1 MIRRRWG
8 IQPGCILICAILS
21 AAGPTDAVLEQ
32 ATSVDD
38 IERLEQAVF
47 GPGEESPES
56 EMRWRVAWALLSTG
70 RDRAA
75 LRQFARLAGRE
86 PDAGGPKIG
95 YALSAARLGDLTN
108 AARAMR
114 RVLRVDP
121 DALVTV
127 PIDSTLR
134 IRLEMLRTQYM
145 KRLARFDHDRDGAV
159 MLAVVCCMIG
169 EADTAR
175 YAIGY
180 LTANGDRG
188 PTTENLNR
196 LINLPAPQPAPEAVA
211 ETAETAEDAA
221 DAEVADVTDIAA
233 AQQPDEDPAEEPLD
247 FTLVFHDEQSNPA
260 DPKPANT
267 PAPTT
272 VGATTE
278 VRDPWAPASA
288 DSLNVAPPAKPVATP
303 PATPPAIPP
312 APKPVAV
319 DEVTERYEID
329 YDKLRDNLGSVG
341 GALDSFTQKLIRNI
355 AVTKEK

>member
-1 MIRRRWG
+1 MTRRRGG
-8 IQPGCILICAILS
+8 IQSGCILICALLA

-32 ATSVDD
+32 AASVDD

-47 GPGEESPES
+47 GPGEDSPES

-86 PDAGGPKIG
+86 PGAGGPKIG

-121 DALVTV
+121 NAMAAV
-127 PIDSTLR
+127 PIDSSLR
-134 IRLEMLRTQYM
+134 IRLESLRTQYM

-159 MLAVVCCMIG
+159 MLAAVCCLIG

-196 LINLPAPQPAPEAVA
+196 LIGDLANPPVLEPVA
-211 ETAETAEDAA
+211 GII
-221 DAEVADVTDIAA
+221 EVAA
-233 AQQPDEDPAEEPLD
+233 AQQPVEDPAEEPLD
-247 FTLVFHDEQSNPA
+247 FTLVFHDEQENAPESG
-260 DPKPANT
+260 
-267 PAPTT
+267 PAP
-272 VGATTE
+272 VPVPISAMATTE
-278 VRDPWAPASA
+278 VGDPWAPASA
-288 DSLNVAPPAKPVATP
+288 DSLNVLPPALVAAP
-303 PATPPAIPP
+303 EA

-319 DEVTERYEID
+319 PDVTERHEID
-329 YDKLRDNLGSVG
+329 YDKLRDSLGSVG

-355 AVTKEK
+355 AALQEE

>member
-1 MIRRRWG
+1 MTRRRWG
-8 IQPGCILICAILS
+8 IQTGCILLCAILS
-21 AAGPTDAVLEQ
+21 AAGPTDAVLDG

-47 GPGEESPES
+47 GPGEVAPES
-56 EMRWRVAWALLSTG
+56 EMRWRVAWALLSSG

-134 IRLEMLRTQYM
+134 IRLQMLRTQYM

-159 MLAVVCCMIG
+159 MLAVVCFMIG

-180 LTANGDRG
+180 LAANGDRG
-188 PTTENLNR
+188 PTTENLGR
-196 LINLPAPQPAPEAVA
+196 LINRPAIQPIPEA
-211 ETAETAEDAA
+211 
-221 DAEVADVTDIAA
+221 IAA
-233 AQQPDEDPAEEPLD
+233 VQQPVEDPAEEPLD
-247 FTLVFHDEQSNPA
+247 FTLVFHDEQDTPQESRTATVPLSNTA
-260 DPKPANT
+260 M
-267 PAPTT
+267 
-272 VGATTE
+272 ATTE
-278 VRDPWAPASA
+278 VGDPWAPASA
-288 DSLNVAPPAKPVATP
+288 DSLNVTP
-303 PATPPAIPP
+303 PSPKPIPTPSLKPAPEP

-319 DEVTERYEID
+319 EEVTERYEID

-355 AVTKEK
+355 AVTQEK

>member
-1 MIRRRWG
+1 MTRRPPG
-8 IQPGCILICAILS
+8 IQFGCILICAILS

-32 ATSVDD
+32 ATSVDE

-47 GPGEESPES
+47 GPGGEAPES
-56 EMRWRVAWALLSTG
+56 EMRWRVAWALLASG

-108 AARAMR
+108 AARAIR

-159 MLAVVCCMIG
+159 MLAAVCCMIG

-180 LTANGDRG
+180 LAANGDRG
-188 PTTENLNR
+188 PTTENLSR
-196 LINLPAPQPAPEAVA
+196 LIDRPALQPVPEAI
-211 ETAETAEDAA
+211 T
-221 DAEVADVTDIAA
+221 EVAA
-233 AQQPDEDPAEEPLD
+233 AQQPVEDPAEEPLD
-247 FTLVFHDEQSNPA
+247 FTLVFHDEQEIPPESR
-260 DPKPANT
+260 
-267 PAPTT
+267 PAPVLLTDAGT
-272 VGATTE
+272 ATTE
-278 VRDPWAPASA
+278 VVDPWAPLSA
-288 DSLNVAPPAKPVATP
+288 DSLNVAPPAPKQ
-303 PATPPAIPP
+303 
-312 APKPVAV
+312 APKPIPEPVAV

-329 YDKLRDNLGSVG
+329 YDKLRDGLGSVG

-355 AVTKEK
+355 AVTQEK

>member
-1 MIRRRWG
+1 MTRRRWG
-8 IQPGCILICAILS
+8 IQLGCILISAILC

-32 ATSVDD
+32 AASVDD

-47 GPGEESPES
+47 GPGEEAPES
-56 EMRWRVAWALLSTG
+56 EMRWRVAWALLATG

-75 LRQFARLAGRE
+75 LRQFARLAGRD

-127 PIDSTLR
+127 PIDPTLR

-159 MLAVVCCMIG
+159 MLATVCCMIG
-169 EADTAR
+169 ESDTAQ

-196 LINLPAPQPAPEAVA
+196 LINRPAFQPIPEAVA
-211 ETAETAEDAA
+211 AE
-221 DAEVADVTDIAA
+221 
-233 AQQPDEDPAEEPLD
+233 QQPVEDPAAELMD
-247 FTLVFHDEQSNPA
+247 FTLVFHDEQGTPSEPE
-260 DPKPANT
+260 
-267 PAPTT
+267 PAPVPLSNTAI
-272 VGATTE
+272 ATTE
-278 VRDPWAPASA
+278 VADPWAPMSA
-288 DSLNVAPPAKPVATP
+288 DSLNVTP
-303 PATPPAIPP
+303 PTPKPTPIPVP
-312 APKPVAV
+312 VPEPVAV

-329 YDKLRDNLGSVG
+329 YDKLRDSLGLVG
-341 GALDSFTQKLIRNI
+341 VALDSFTQKLIRNI
-355 AVTKEK
+355 AVTQEK